1 MNQKQKIATSFQMVK
16 NDFNSLKTNMSE
28 WILFLNRKQA
38 ETDNK
43 IKVLEDKIDR
53 LERIKRKS
61 IFD

>member
-1 MNQKQKIATSFQMVK
+1 MNQEQKIATSFQMVK